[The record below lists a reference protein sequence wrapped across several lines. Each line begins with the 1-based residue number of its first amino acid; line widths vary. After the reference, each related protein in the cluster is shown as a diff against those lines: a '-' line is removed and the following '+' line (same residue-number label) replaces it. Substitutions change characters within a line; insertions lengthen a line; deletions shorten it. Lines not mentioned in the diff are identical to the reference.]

1 STFNIYLPLSLKNVL
16 KERETSVSLIR
27 GSETILLVD
36 DESVIADVGGKMLK
50 RLGHQVIFAR
60 DGKEALDIY
69 RKEKE
74 RIDLVILDMIMPEW
88 DGGKTFDKLKEIN
101 PDLKVLLSSGYS
113 INGQAQ
119 SILDRGCKGFI
130 QKPFSMNELSQQI
143 QKALAGE

>member
-1 STFNIYLPLSLKNVL
+1 M
-16 KERETSVSLIR
+16 IR

-69 RKEKE
+69 GKEKD

-119 SILDRGCKGFI
+119 SILDRGCNGFI

-143 QKALAGE
+143 RKALSGE